1 MEKQAKEK
9 DLAIFSLVD
18 FIATVSEVLD
28 NRGRVF
34 AGGRMRSAM

>member
-9 DLAIFSLVD
+9 DLAIFSLVG

-28 NRGRVF
+28 NWGRVF
-34 AGGRMRSAM
+34 AGGRMRNAM